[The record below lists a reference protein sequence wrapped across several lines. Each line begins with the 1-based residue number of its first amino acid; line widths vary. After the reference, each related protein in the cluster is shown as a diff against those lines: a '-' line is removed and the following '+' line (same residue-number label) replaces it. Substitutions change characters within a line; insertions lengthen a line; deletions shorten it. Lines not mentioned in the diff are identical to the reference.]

1 MPELP
6 EVETLKR
13 ELTRVLIGE
22 QIKAVTVSWPKT
34 VSPLSP
40 KKFSERLLGQ
50 SIEHVDRR
58 AKILIFKLSTGEFL
72 LIHLKMTGQLI
83 FYPTQGQ
90 SVMGGHPTPP
100 AGGQTKHTRAKFDFT
115 DGSRLHFN
123 DLRKFGWLKLLP
135 ANEAEKIFDRH
146 GPEPLGRDFSS
157 ETLKQIIKR
166 YPKRRVKQIL
176 LDQSIIAGL
185 GNIYV
190 DEACFLSAILPGR
203 IASTLT
209 DREIIKLH
217 QSIID
222 VLKLSIAKK
231 GTSARN
237 YRRSNGGK
245 GGMVAHLKVYGR
257 QNQPCTR
264 CKKGIIQK
272 IKLNGRG
279 THFCNQCQK

>member
-13 ELTRVLIGE
+13 ELTRALTGKK
-22 QIKAVTVSWPKT
+22 IKSFH
-34 VSPLSP
+34 SE
-40 KKFSERLLGQ
+40 KFSLALAGKK
-50 SIEHVDRR
+50 IKTINRR
-58 AKILIFKLSTGEFL
+58 AKILSLELSSGEFL

-100 AGGQTKHTRAKFDFT
+100 AGGPTKHTRAKFDFT

-166 YPKRRVKQIL
+166 YPKRRIKQIL
-176 LDQSIIAGL
+176 LDQTLIAGL

>member
-13 ELTRVLIGE
+13 ELARALTGKKIKRFHSEKFSLPLSGKK
-22 QIKAVTVSWPKT
+22 IKAVN
-34 VSPLSP
+34 
-40 KKFSERLLGQ
+40 
-50 SIEHVDRR
+50 RR
-58 AKILIFKLSTGEFL
+58 AKILSLELSSGELL

-83 FYPTQGQ
+83 FYPASGQ

-100 AGGQTKHTRAKFDFT
+100 ADGPTKHTRAKFDFT

-123 DLRKFGWLKLLP
+123 DLRKFGWLKLFS
-135 ANEAEKIFDRH
+135 ASEAEKIFDRH
-146 GPEPLGRDFSS
+146 GPEPLGRNFSS
-157 ETLKQIIKR
+157 TVLTQIIRR
-166 YPKRRVKQIL
+166 YPRRRIKQLL
-176 LDQSIIAGL
+176 LDQSLIAGL

-190 DEACFLSAILPGR
+190 DEACFLSGILPDR
-203 IASTLT
+203 LAATLT
-209 DREIIKLH
+209 DHEIIKLH
-217 QSIID
+217 QAIIA

-257 QNQPCTR
+257 ANQACQNCGQPI
-264 CKKGIIQK
+264 KK

-279 THFCNQCQK
+279 THFCVRCQK